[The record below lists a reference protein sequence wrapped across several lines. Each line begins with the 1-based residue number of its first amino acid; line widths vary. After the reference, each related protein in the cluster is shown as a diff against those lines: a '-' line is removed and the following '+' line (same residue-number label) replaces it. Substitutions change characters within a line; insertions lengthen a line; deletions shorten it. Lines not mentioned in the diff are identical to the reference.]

1 MTLDSH
7 TRTPP
12 AAAPTPPGTTPLTE
26 QTAAEQRALDG
37 LEVEMTQLWGHIN
50 AAKCRFLELLAAFD
64 GREGWA
70 RHGCASCAHWLNW
83 QCGIGMVAAR
93 EHVRVARALASLPK
107 IHDAFRE
114 ARISYSKVRAMTRI
128 ATPENEETLL
138 NVAVHGTA
146 AHVDRL
152 VGKYRSVERREAAA
166 QANGQ
171 HRQRSVHYRWD
182 EDGSMMITARM
193 PAEVGEIIR
202 RALDAAVEV
211 IDSADAGA
219 GAGAGAGDSSESGT
233 NVSAE
238 ARRTPRAPETRTSDT
253 DEPCPIGAR
262 RADGLR
268 LLAERFL
275 HQRTAACGS
284 VADRFQV
291 VVHIDQASL
300 AAEAAAEQTAERP
313 TELPAKAHTR
323 ADRCELEHGPRLAID
338 TARRLACDATVLGI
352 VDDHNGDPLNIGRRT
367 RSIPPAL
374 RRALAARDGGCRFP
388 GCDRRHFTEGHHI
401 VHWANGGE
409 TSLRNLITLCRHHHR
424 LIHEGGFAV
433 RATDDGAFIFSRP
446 DGRHLPASGGA
457 PAHATYPAL
466 TARNRRAGLQIDATT
481 IRCRWG
487 GENMDYH
494 HAICALIGMRD
505 RAARATQTALGP
517 YADGDPR

>member
-1 MTLDSH
+1 MTLESTTQ
-7 TRTPP
+7 TRSP
-12 AAAPTPPGTTPLTE
+12 ATATATATEAVPTTSLMA
-26 QTAAEQRALDG
+26 QTAADQRTLDG

-50 AAKCRFLELLAAFD
+50 AAKCRFLELLAEFD

-70 RHGCASCAHWLNW
+70 RHGCISCAHWLNW

-93 EHVRVARALASLPK
+93 EHVRVARALASVPK
-107 IHDAFRE
+107 IHEAFRA
-114 ARISYSKVRAMTRI
+114 ARISYSKVRSMTRI
-128 ATPENEETLL
+128 ATPENEDALL

-146 AHVDRL
+146 SHVDRL
-152 VGKYRSVERREAAA
+152 VGKYRSVERREEAARA
-166 QANGQ
+166 HSQ
-171 HRQRSVHYRWD
+171 HRLRSVHYRWD
-182 EDGSMMITARM
+182 EDGSMTITARM

-211 IDSADAGA
+211 IDSAEADEDAA
-219 GAGAGAGDSSESGT
+219 AKADRSVHNTSASGT

-238 ARRTPRAPETRTSDT
+238 ACRPQRDPETDG
-253 DEPCPIGAR
+253 PCPITAR
-262 RADGLR
+262 RADALR

-275 HQRTAACGS
+275 HQRTAAGGS
-284 VADRFQV
+284 VVDRFQV

-300 AAEAAAEQTAERP
+300 ATEEAAEQSAN
-313 TELPAKAHTR
+313 
-323 ADRCELEHGPRLAID
+323 RCELEHGPRLALD
-338 TARRLACDATVLGI
+338 TARRLACDATLLGI

-424 LIHEGGFAV
+424 LIHEGGYAV

-446 DGRHLPASGGA
+446 DGSRIGANGARGKGPAA
-457 PAHATYPAL
+457 AT
-466 TARNRRAGLQIDATT
+466 TASTLFAVNSHAGLAIDAST

-487 GENMDYH
+487 GESMDYH
-494 HAICALIGMRD
+494 MAVGALIAMRD
-505 RAARATQTALGP
+505 RAAATKFE
-517 YADGDPR
+517 